1 MAENGVDYAVVRN
14 AEDEFVDAD
23 AREEAVFG
31 EQPVVGCVIEVEEL
45 FQVRVIV
52 GDAREHALAALNI
65 STG

>member
-23 AREEAVFG
+23 AREEAVLG
-31 EQPVVGCVIEVEEL
+31 EQTSLATLSRPKIS
-45 FQVRVIV
+45 FRWASSSA
-52 GDAREHALAALNI
+52 AREHTLAALNI